1 MKNAALYVRTAN
13 APAGEIIKQTDFL
26 MDFVKNMGD
35 TEVGKL
41 YIDHNHSGADF
52 KRTGLNDLLSDA
64 LNKKMDCI
72 VIRDFSRLGRDY
84 VKVLALMKLLRH
96 LNIRLI
102 SIGEKYDSFS
112 ERKCV
117 LWQESQ
123 E

>member
-13 APAGEIIKQTDFL
+13 APASEIIKQTDFL

-102 SIGEKYDSFS
+102 SIDEKYDSFS